1 MSRGADGQVRV
12 ALNRPW
18 SPAGSRTPNPG
29 RIAMS
34 LDPGPVLTYRGYIT
48 HISYVYHAS
57 LEFVRLSRREDRD
70 LA

>member
-18 SPAGSRTPNPG
+18 SPAGTRTHPG

-57 LEFVRLSRREDRD
+57 LEFVRLSIRREDRD